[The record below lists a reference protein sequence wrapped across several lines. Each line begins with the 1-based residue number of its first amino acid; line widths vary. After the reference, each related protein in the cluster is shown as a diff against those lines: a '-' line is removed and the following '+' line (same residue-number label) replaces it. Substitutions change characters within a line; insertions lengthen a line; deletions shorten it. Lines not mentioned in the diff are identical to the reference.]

1 MDNRQRQ
8 RHRQELQRQQHQ
20 RRRRRRRR
28 QQAYR
33 ARILVGLMLLAIV
46 LIAGIGINTAAKK
59 SAERKAQ
66 KEQELREQEQ
76 AAAEAEKKKK
86 ETEEEAKKQEEARK
100 QEEKP
105 FTLADLDNPEGFDT
119 RPTEH
124 GIALQNTQIDIN
136 GLDTTGL
143 DWGQG
148 GDKDQWNRPAGC
160 LQYQEKYG
168 KYNAYFI
175 KDEPEKKVIYL
186 TIDEGYEYGCSP
198 RILDTLKEKKV
209 PAVFFVTKSF
219 ADQNNDLVQR
229 MIDEGHEVGNHS
241 VTHPAG
247 GLYSQTVEEQTN
259 EVTGLHDY
267 IKNQFG
273 YEMHLFRYPAGKFNE
288 QSLALLNNLNYKTV
302 FWSFAYLDYDVENQ
316 PDPAESLQ
324 KMIDCLHPGA
334 LYLLVDA
341 HRRPSAA
348 TDLRHQFHK
357 AVQTF
362 PVIRVILQK
371 YLIADVLPDQFT
383 VGGHL
388 IHPIYLFFSCP

>member
-1 MDNRQRQ
+1 M
-8 RHRQELQRQQHQ
+8 L
-20 RRRRRRRR
+20 
-28 QQAYR
+28 R
-33 ARILVGLMLLAIV
+33 ARILVGLIALAIV
-46 LIAGIGINTAAKK
+46 IIGGIGISSAVKK

-66 KEQELREQEQ
+66 KEQELKQQ
-76 AAAEAEKKKK
+76 AQAEAEKEKK
-86 ETEEEAKKQEEARK
+86 EAEQDAEKQEENSPEAAVTPEAQK
-100 QEEKP
+100 E
-105 FTLADLDNPEGFDT
+105 FTLADLDNPDGFDI

-124 GIALQNTQIDIN
+124 GIVLQNQQIDLN

-175 KDEPEKKVIYL
+175 KDDTERKVIYL

-198 RILDTLKEKKV
+198 RILDTLKEKNV
-209 PAVFFVTKSF
+209 HAVFFVTKPF
-219 ADQNNDLVQR
+219 AEQNPDLVQR
-229 MIDEGHEVGNHS
+229 MIDDGHEVGNHS
-241 VTHPAG
+241 VTHPAA
-247 GLYSQTVEEQTN
+247 GLYSQTIEEQTN

-273 YEMHLFRYPAGKFNE
+273 YDMHLFRYPAGKFNE

-334 LYLLVDA
+334 LYLLHA
-341 HRRPSAA
+341 ESE
-348 TDLRHQFHK
+348 TNTQ
-357 AVQTF
+357 
-362 PVIRVILQK
+362 
-371 YLIADVLPDQFT
+371 VLGDFIDQARAQGYEFK
-383 VGGHL
+383 
-388 IHPIYLFFSCP
+388 LFQ